1 MAIGDGWAP
10 IMMTAEQLKPEL
22 AKLQRKCDEA
32 GRDFR
37 KIDITMFSPVPGA
50 DAHAAVREYERAGVH
65 RLVLF
70 PECAPDKYQR
80 ELEDLARTWM

>member
-1 MAIGDGWAP
+1 
-10 IMMTAEQLKPEL
+10 MMTPEQLKPEL
-22 AKLQRKCDEA
+22 EKLHKSCDQA

-50 DAHAAVREYERAGVH
+50 DAHVAVREYERAGVH

-70 PECAPDKYQR
+70 PPTCAPDKYVG